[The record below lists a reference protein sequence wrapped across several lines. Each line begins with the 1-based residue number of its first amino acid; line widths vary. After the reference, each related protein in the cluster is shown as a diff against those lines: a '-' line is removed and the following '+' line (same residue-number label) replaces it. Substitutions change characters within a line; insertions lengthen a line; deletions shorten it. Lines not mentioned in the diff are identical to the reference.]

1 MKEYIHFD
9 GEKDVTFN
17 IESID
22 YDKDIVVIA
31 TTNLGK
37 ISIMEYEIKY
47 DKYGSYFEYGHFYER
62 IYLHDFIELWKNLL
76 LQNHIKPLPF
86 HNN

>member
-9 GEKDVTFN
+9 GEKDITFN

-22 YDKDIVVIA
+22 FGRDIALIA

-62 IYLHDFIELWKNLL
+62 IYLHDFIEL
-76 LQNHIKPLPF
+76 
-86 HNN
+86 

>member
-1 MKEYIHFD
+1 MKMKEYIHFD
-9 GEKDVTFN
+9 GEKDITFN

-22 YDKDIVVIA
+22 YDRDIAIIA

-37 ISIMEYEIKY
+37 ITLSEQEIKY

-62 IYLHDFIELWKNLL
+62 IYLHDFIDL
-76 LQNHIKPLPF
+76 
-86 HNN
+86 

>member
-9 GEKDVTFN
+9 TEKDITFN

-22 YDKDIVVIA
+22 YDRDIALIA

-37 ISIMEYEIKY
+37 ISIMEYEIKE
-47 DKYGSYFEYGHFYER
+47 DCNGEYFEFGRFFEK
-62 IYLHDFIELWKNLL
+62 IYFNDFEEVKEVI
-76 LQNHIKPLPF
+76 
-86 HNN
+86 